1 MIGILLFDNIVRY
14 TLLFYF
20 LVLSSNACT
29 YLSLMHVMR
38 HYENPEG
45 AALRHRVR
53 NYFYVMNVIYVLMFI
68 VAFLPGLAPVCSD
81 LSTYPT
87 ILYSGNVLF
96 LVNACFFW
104 VMYKKNFF
112 FNLSDRFYEKSPL
125 ILTKE

>member
-1 MIGILLFDNIVRY
+1 MIGILVFDNIVRY
-14 TLLFYF
+14 ILPFYF

-38 HYENPEG
+38 HYEVPEG
-45 AALRHRVR
+45 EGLKRRTRIYYYFMNIIYFLMIIAA
-53 NYFYVMNVIYVLMFI
+53 FI
-68 VAFLPGLAPVCSD
+68 PALAPVCSD

-112 FNLSDRFYEKSPL
+112 FNLSDTFDEKSPL